1 MVSTISD
8 VLMNLFAYISLL
20 SVTRHKYSVC
30 ECWLALFPVEFGNR
44 TMLCYVS
51 LSKHAMKGV
60 TVTKQEHIIYLLND
74 CAFGAFCSLPLQLS
88 HLQHCL
94 VCTILQHHCRV
105 ATVLTLLL
113 LWHQCYIHSRHSCNN
128 FNNSIDAVGGGCQMV
143 TVLFSACYFFPHTL
157 CCTKFSR
164 NCKYGG
170 LM

>member
-94 VCTILQHHCRV
+94 F
-105 ATVLTLLL
+105 A
-113 LWHQCYIHSRHSCNN
+113 
-128 FNNSIDAVGGGCQMV
+128 
-143 TVLFSACYFFPHTL
+143 LFSSTTAAIAVLLRC
-157 CCTKFSR
+157 
-164 NCKYGG
+164 
-170 LM
+170 